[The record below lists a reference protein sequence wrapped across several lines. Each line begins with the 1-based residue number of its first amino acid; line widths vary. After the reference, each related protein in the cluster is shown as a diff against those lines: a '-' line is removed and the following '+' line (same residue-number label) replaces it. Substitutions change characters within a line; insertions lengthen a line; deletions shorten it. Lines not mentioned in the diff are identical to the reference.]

1 METDKGTTY
10 RQRLLAERVR
20 DQLRAA
26 HVAFKEV
33 IETTSSE
40 TLYVFEITSAQG
52 AALQIAVK
60 VLDDVFEFNANG
72 ARVRIVGEDHSQW
85 IGECARVLG
94 LLLSSQLRIRVRRTL
109 FRKRDGAIW
118 VPAEEGQ
125 GSWHGDLS
133 AIRGDGEEFVFPKWF
148 ELSPPR
154 TLES

>member
-20 DQLRAA
+20 DELRAA
-26 HVAFKEV
+26 RVAFKEV

-40 TLYVFEITSAQG
+40 TLYVFEITSPQG
-52 AALQIAVK
+52 VALQIAVM

-72 ARVRIVGEDHSQW
+72 ARVRIVGEDDSQW
-85 IGECARVLG
+85 IDECARVLG
-94 LLLSSQLRIRVRRTL
+94 LLLSSQLRIRLRRTL
-109 FRKRDGAIW
+109 FGKRDGAIW
-118 VPAEEGQ
+118 VPAAEGQ

-154 TLES
+154 TL